1 MKQQVTRNTFIDAFI
16 DMEREDQFSRWA
28 LNSLYD
34 YFSEIE
40 EECPDVEFELDVIAL
55 CCEYVEMTL
64 KEAAEAYDLE
74 EESVLDWLQDET
86 VVIAN
91 QYNRVLFQQF

>member
-28 LNSLYD
+28 LNALYD
-34 YFSEIE
+34 YFTEIE
-40 EECPDVEFELDVIAL
+40 SECPDVEFELDVIAL

-64 KEAAEAYDLE
+64 EEVADAYDID

-86 VVIAN
+86 VVIATRSD
-91 QYNRVLFQQF
+91 RVLFQQF